1 MPEEGKGRFVRPRE
15 LSPPEVPAYP
25 DDWVTGPPD
34 FVGVG
39 TQRSGTSWWFRQ
51 IILHPRVVWEDGI
64 HFKEV
69 HYFDSLAGVDVLT
82 DEHKELYTRYF
93 PRPNP
98 EDVAGEWTPRYSYDP
113 WVIPQVAQAV
123 PDARILLLLRD
134 PVERYVSG
142 VEFDRQFLNYRPGKM
157 GLTLEIIIEQQRE
170 RSYYANQV
178 AEVLDAFPRDQVL
191 ILQYERCL
199 GSYEEQLARTYDFL
213 GVDSTFRPPAQDNVP
228 AAPPAGD
235 LPDAERADLAREY
248 AADTRRLLE
257 LVPEIDVA
265 LWPSVRDLV

>member
-1 MPEEGKGRFVRPRE
+1 MPNARKGFVRPRE
-15 LSPPEVPAYP
+15 LSPPEVPDYP
-25 DDWVTGPPD
+25 ADWVTGPPD

-51 IILHPRVVWEDGI
+51 IIQHPRIAWVDGI

-69 HYFDSLAGVDVLT
+69 HYFDSLANVDVLT
-82 DEHKELYTRYF
+82 DEHKEHYTRYF
-93 PRPNP
+93 PRPHP
-98 EDVAGEWTPRYSYDP
+98 EDVAGEWTPRYSYDHLM
-113 WVIPQVAQAV
+113 PQIAQAV
-123 PDARILLLLRD
+123 PNARVLVLLRD

-142 VEFDRQFLNYRPGKM
+142 IEFDRQFLNYRPGKM

-170 RSYYANQV
+170 RSLYADQV
-178 AEVLDAFPRDQVL
+178 EKVLDAYPRDQVL

-199 GSYEEQLARTYDFL
+199 GSYEAELARTYDFL
-213 GVDSTFRPPAQDNVP
+213 GLDYAFRPPAQDNVP
-228 AAPPAGD
+228 AAPPAGE
-235 LPDAERADLAREY
+235 LPDAERAELAREY

-265 LWPSVRDLV
+265 LWPSMRDLV

>member
-1 MPEEGKGRFVRPRE
+1 VPE
-15 LSPPEVPAYP
+15 YP
-25 DDWVTGPPD
+25 SDWVTGPPD

-51 IILHPRVVWEDGI
+51 ITLHPRTAWADGV
-64 HFKEV
+64 HLKEV
-69 HYFDSLAGVDVLT
+69 HYFDSLAGVDVLS
-82 DEHKELYTRYF
+82 DEQKELYTRYF
-93 PRPNP
+93 PRPQRG
-98 EDVAGEWTPRYSYDP
+98 DVAGEWTPRYAYDHLM
-113 WVIPQVAQAV
+113 PQIAQAV
-123 PDARILLLLRD
+123 PHTRILLMLRD

-142 VEFDRQFLNYRPGKM
+142 IAFDRQFLDLRPGKL

-170 RSYYANQV
+170 RSLYADQV
-178 AEVLDAFPRDQVL
+178 GRVLDAFPRDQVL

-213 GVDSTFRPPAQDNVP
+213 GLDPAFRPPGQGNVP

-235 LPDAERADLAREY
+235 LPDAERAELAREY

-257 LVPEIDVA
+257 IVPEIDVA

>member
-1 MPEEGKGRFVRPRE
+1 MPKARKGFVRPRE
-15 LSPPEVPAYP
+15 LSPPEVPVCP
-25 DDWVTGPPD
+25 KGWVTGPPD

-51 IILHPRVVWEDGI
+51 IIIHPRVAWADGV
-64 HFKEV
+64 HLKEV

-82 DEHKELYTRYF
+82 PEQKELYTRYF
-93 PRPNP
+93 PRP
-98 EDVAGEWTPRYSYDP
+98 DFGHIAGEWTPRYAYDG
-113 WVIPQVAQAV
+113 VMPQIAQAV
-123 PDARILLLLRD
+123 PDARVLVMLRD

-142 VEFDRQFLNYRPGKM
+142 VAFDRQFLALRPGKM
-157 GLTLEIIIEQQRE
+157 GLTLEIIMEQQQE
-170 RSYYANQV
+170 RSLYTFQV
-178 AEVLDAFPRDQVL
+178 ASVLDAFPRDQVL

-213 GVDSTFRPPAQDNVP
+213 GLDPTFRPPQQDNVP

-235 LPDAERADLAREY
+235 LPDAERAELAREY
-248 AADTRRLLE
+248 AADTRRLVE